1 MQYSKE
7 YFQQKYPSVQFIS
20 GDIDISKA
28 IQLKDEDAFS
38 LFIKSTNIKHVIIK
52 CVYEEKEPITIE
64 KEMVKEY
71 FAEFRDYEPYD
82 KSRCEFI
89 DFSNDVDLFEEY
101 NWQHDKQFEKLIIM
115 KSQEW
120 SREALKQGPFQ
131 SIDTGIYIRYNNQ
144 WVSLQCSSSVGTEY
158 DFTTVDDAI
167 LYLIETE
174 LPQYIKGKQSSMS
187 SGGIK

>member
-38 LFIKSTNIKHVIIK
+38 LFIKSTNIKHVIIN

-71 FAEFRDYEPYD
+71 
-82 KSRCEFI
+82 C
-89 DFSNDVDLFEEY
+89 
-101 NWQHDKQFEKLIIM
+101 
-115 KSQEW
+115 
-120 SREALKQGPFQ
+120 
-131 SIDTGIYIRYNNQ
+131 
-144 WVSLQCSSSVGTEY
+144 
-158 DFTTVDDAI
+158 
-167 LYLIETE
+167 
-174 LPQYIKGKQSSMS
+174 
-187 SGGIK
+187 